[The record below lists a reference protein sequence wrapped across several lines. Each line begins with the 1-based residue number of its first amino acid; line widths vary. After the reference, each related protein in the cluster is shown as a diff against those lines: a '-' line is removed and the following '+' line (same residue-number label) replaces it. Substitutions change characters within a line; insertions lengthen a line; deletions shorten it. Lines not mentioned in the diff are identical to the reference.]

1 MYLLEFL
8 ETGLEKD
15 YGQTY
20 TNVLKI
26 EYIHSEWFL
35 SSRFILDSSLISHPV
50 HFLILKEST

>member
-26 EYIHSEWFL
+26 EF
-35 SSRFILDSSLISHPV
+35 RMVSLI
-50 HFLILKEST
+50 